1 MFSWVSGLLDL
12 GIQKPLEAN
21 DLWEVATR
29 DAADAVSTRFQECLL
44 KSTGTVDKS
53 VASVASA
60 LWKSHFRSFCIAG
73 LIKLV
78 HDAVMFLGPVIL
90 EILLKHLKSESDIRL
105 RLLLASSLAVTSIVE
120 MLTVNI
126 YFHILFRI
134 CLHMKTELVDML
146 YSKSLRMTSSA
157 KTDVGTGTI
166 VNLQSNDAAKLW
178 KLPQYLH
185 MIWSGPLQ
193 ILVVMVLLMR
203 ILHPIPA
210 LVGLG
215 VTVALIPL
223 SAIVAQVLSCIRSQ
237 AIRLTDARIKLCGE
251 VITGIKAIK
260 LYAWETA
267 YQERIIDL
275 RKKELTALRTAALVG
290 IWNNMLWIGGP
301 VLISM
306 AAFGTYYAL
315 GYPLTPDV
323 AFPALSLFNLLRF
336 PVMMFPSQLMD
347 LVNAKVALKRI
358 QQFMEQDEMHQ
369 APVVEDG
376 QAAIEIEN
384 GFFSWHLSEEPIL
397 RNISVSIPQG
407 QLVFVIGDV
416 ASGKSSLLSAILG
429 EMISP
434 ISPINNN
441 NNKQQHV
448 IVRGRVAYTQQDTW
462 IQNGTLRENILLG
475 SDDFNA
481 SWYEKVV
488 DACALRPD
496 IAALPAGDETEIG
509 EKGVNLS
516 GGQKHRVAL
525 ARACYADADIYL
537 LDDPFAAVDAHVARH
552 LFERCILGILSK
564 KTVVLVTHQVQ
575 WLPAA
580 DLILVMKNGRIVE
593 QGSYENL
600 SSKLKIMSDA
610 STSAS
615 ASGRTSES
623 DPIGDEASSTDI
635 TVDNKNVISNNN
647 SNGDKDVFGNLNPI
661 PKLNGDAAT
670 KPSINAQHGKLTRAE
685 ERAVGGV
692 DTYVYWRYFSSWG
705 PWLWVP
711 IVVLTLATTERGI
724 QAVQS
729 WWLSV
734 WTEASTKDDGH
745 YVKVYF
751 ILGSI
756 SLAFQV
762 AKAIILVLGSMVAAK
777 RLHASLL
784 STILRLPMSFFDSQP
799 NGRLL
804 NRFTRDTESVDTALQ
819 ASVSSFLNCAISVV
833 WSLIV
838 VAFVSPWMI
847 LTVAPLS
854 FAYMAIQKRY
864 IATSREL
871 KRLDSLALSPIFSHF
886 GETLSGLVTV
896 RAFRVQQRFI
906 DKNFRLLDASN
917 RCYWPAQCVNRW
929 LSVRLELLGIGIV
942 FATTVLVV
950 VVLPTSAGLA
960 GLALT
965 SALSLTGLMNWMVRQ
980 STELEV
986 NMNSVERMLEYE
998 PYEQEAPEI
1007 VEGHRP
1013 LPEWPSRGTISV
1025 QDLVVRY
1032 RPDLPPVLHGISFDV
1047 NENEKIGVAGRTGCG
1062 KSTLMLAIYRIVEP
1076 CGGRILID
1084 GINIATIGLKDLRSR
1099 LALVPQD
1106 PVIFSGTVRSNI
1118 DPFGE
1123 FGIDGDDTRLRWA
1136 LEKAGLPNMQ
1146 LDAPMKEGGSSLSA
1160 GQRQLLCM
1168 ARALLRPARI
1178 LILDEAT
1185 SSIDMATDSFIQSMI
1200 STAFADRTVLTI
1212 AHRLD
1217 TIMGSDRVLVLDAG
1231 RVLEFD
1237 SPATLLE
1244 SPGGAFSR
1252 LVEETKGL
1260 H

>member
-1 MFSWVSGLLDL
+1 M
-12 GIQKPLEAN
+12 GIQKPLQAD

-29 DAADAVSTRFQECLL
+29 DVASTVSSRFQQYLRS
-44 KSTGTVDKS
+44 STTGPPKTEKA
-53 VASVASA
+53 ASVSSA
-60 LWKSHFRSFCIAG
+60 LWKSHFKPFFIAG

-90 EILLKHLKSESDIRL
+90 EVLLKHLKSESDLRL
-105 RLLLASSLAVTSIVE
+105 RLLLTFCLAGASIVE
-120 MLTVNI
+120 MLTVNV

-157 KTDVGTGTI
+157 KAEVGTGTI

-223 SAIVAQVLSCIRSQ
+223 SAIVASILSRIRSR

-260 LYAWETA
+260 LYAWESA
-267 YQERIIDL
+267 YQDRIIEL
-275 RKKELTALRTAALVG
+275 RKKELNALRTGALVG

-306 AAFGTYYAL
+306 AAFATYYAL

-347 LVNAKVALKRI
+347 LVNAKVALNRI
-358 QQFMEQDEMHQ
+358 QNFMEQDEMQQ
-369 APVVEDG
+369 APISEDDNT
-376 QAAIEIEN
+376 QVAIEIDN
-384 GFFSWHLSEEPIL
+384 GTFSWHSEEEPVL
-397 RNISVSIPQG
+397 RNISLSITKG

-429 EMISP
+429 EMISLE
-434 ISPINNN
+434 SEHNAVV
-441 NNKQQHV
+441 H
-448 IVRGRVAYTQQDTW
+448 GRVAYTQQDTW

-475 SDDFNA
+475 SNDFNA
-481 SWYEKVV
+481 AWYEQVI

-552 LFERCILGILSK
+552 LFEKCVLGILSK
-564 KTVVLVTHQVQ
+564 KTVVLVTHQIQ

-580 DLILVMKNGRIVE
+580 DVILVMKSGHIVQ
-593 QGSYENL
+593 QGSYGEL
-600 SSKLKIMSDA
+600 SSKLNLSGDL
-610 STSAS
+610 SAS
-615 ASGRTSES
+615 ASASASES
-623 DPIGDEASSTDI
+623 LSEHGPTVDDSAHGSPYDSPHKPEDADVTNKRASSSHHVPGI
-635 TVDNKNVISNNN
+635 NGNAEVKLSSNK
-647 SNGDKDVFGNLNPI
+647 
-661 PKLNGDAAT
+661 
-670 KPSINAQHGKLTRAE
+670 AQDGKLTRAE
-685 ERAVGGV
+685 ERAIGGV
-692 DTYVYWRYFSSWG
+692 DRYVYWRYFSAWG

-711 IVVLTLATTERGI
+711 IAVLALATIERGI

-734 WTEASTKDDGH
+734 WTEAPTKDDGH

-751 ILGSI
+751 ILGVV

-819 ASVSSFLNCAISVV
+819 ASVSAFLNCAISVV

-847 LTVAPLS
+847 VTVAPLS
-854 FAYMAIQKRY
+854 LAYMAIQKRY

-896 RAFRVQQRFI
+896 RAFRVQDRFM
-906 DKNFRLLDASN
+906 DRNYRLLDASN

-942 FATTVLVV
+942 FVTTVLVV
-950 VVLPTSAGLA
+950 VAVPTSAGLA

-1007 VEGHRP
+1007 VSGHRP

-1032 RPDLPPVLHGISFDV
+1032 RRDLPPVLHGISFQV

-1076 CGGRILID
+1076 CGGRIMID
-1084 GINIATIGLKDLRSR
+1084 GIDIATIGLKDLRSR

-1123 FGIDGDDTRLRWA
+1123 FGKFGGDDSKLLWA
-1136 LEKAGLPNMQ
+1136 LEKAGLSGME
-1146 LDAPMKEGGSSLSA
+1146 LESPMKEGGSSLSA

-1185 SSIDMATDSFIQSMI
+1185 SSIDVGTDTFIQSMI

-1237 SPATLLE
+1237 RPAKLLE
-1244 SPGGAFSR
+1244 NPESAFGK
-1252 LVEETKGL
+1252 LVNEA
-1260 H
+1260 HRR